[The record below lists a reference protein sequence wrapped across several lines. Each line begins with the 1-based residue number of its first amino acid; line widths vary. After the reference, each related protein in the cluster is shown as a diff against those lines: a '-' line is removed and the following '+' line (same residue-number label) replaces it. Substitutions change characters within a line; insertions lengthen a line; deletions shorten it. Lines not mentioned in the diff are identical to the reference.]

1 MSTFDAGRTNASGP
15 LHRLPYEGPSSICN
29 SLSQVLV
36 IATRSMSTFDAG
48 RTNAGGLLH
57 RLLYEGPSSIC
68 NSLSQALVIATKS
81 MSTLASAVV
90 Y

>member
-1 MSTFDAGRTNASGP
+1 
-15 LHRLPYEGPSSICN
+15 
-29 SLSQVLV
+29 
-36 IATRSMSTFDAG
+36 MSTFDAG

>member
-1 MSTFDAGRTNASGP
+1 
-15 LHRLPYEGPSSICN
+15 
-29 SLSQVLV
+29 
-36 IATRSMSTFDAG
+36 MSTFDAG

-81 MSTLASAVV
+81 MSTLACAVV